1 MTHLAYMLLD
11 GAGEVFWGNFGM
23 WGFLAV
29 GAVALFGVFLPIASW
44 SDSQRREREAYY
56 KAETMR
62 RLAES
67 SGESG
72 KAAIELLREQNRL
85 EWMKKREGLKIGGLI
100 TIAVGIG
107 LGAFLYS
114 VGNPSDHGA
123 FMVGLIPALIGV
135 AMLAYV
141 FISAGPTSQA

>member
-1 MTHLAYMLLD
+1 MTHLAYLFFD
-11 GAGEVFWGNFGM
+11 GPGEIFSSFGL

-44 SDSQRREREAYY
+44 SDSQRREREAFY
-56 KAETMR
+56 KADTMR
-62 RLAES
+62 RLAEA
-67 SGESG
+67 SGEGG

-107 LGAFLYS
+107 LGAFLYA
-114 VGNPSDHGA
+114 VKGPADHGV

-135 AMLAYV
+135 AMLTYV
-141 FISAGPTSQA
+141 FISSGPTNQA

>member
-1 MTHLAYMLLD
+1 MTHLAYLVLD
-11 GAGEVFWGNFGM
+11 GAGEFLGNFGM

-44 SDSQRREREAYY
+44 SDSQRREREAFY
-56 KAETMR
+56 KADTMR
-62 RLAES
+62 RLAEA
-67 SGESG
+67 SGEGG

-114 VGNPSDHGA
+114 VAGAADHGV

-141 FISAGPTSQA
+141 FIAAGPTNQA